1 MIKAVIFDLDGTL
14 LYTLENLT
22 ESTNYALSYFGY
34 KQYDINDIRN
44 FVGDGVRKLIER
56 TIPEGEANANFEAC
70 LKIFKEHYSKTMYEK
85 TRPYDGIVEM
95 LKTLNQNG
103 ITCAVVSNK
112 FDSAVKELCIRYFGD
127 LIKIANGECTGIRK
141 KPCPD
146 GVLNIVQKLDC
157 TNSCLYV
164 GDSEVDVQTA
174 KNAGIPC
181 ISVSWGYKDKNFLK
195 EHDAKIIVD
204 SIDELTTIILAYK

>member
-1 MIKAVIFDLDGTL
+1 MKKLFILLLFIPFLNVKAEVRDNYI
-14 LYTLENLT
+14 ENINIAVNDENVSKLNDN
-22 ESTNYALSYFGY
+22 NYNTY
-34 KQYDINDIRN
+34 
-44 FVGDGVRKLIER
+44 
-56 TIPEGEANANFEAC
+56 
-70 LKIFKEHYSKTMYEK
+70 LKMDAK
-85 TRPYDGIVEM
+85 
-95 LKTLNQNG
+95 
-103 ITCAVVSNK
+103 
-112 FDSAVKELCIRYFGD
+112 D